1 MLLEG
6 LCVPELGC
14 FPPVWKKTHQAH
26 LEVYRSARLLGRDD
40 VDSMYD
46 FLCFSK
52 EKQKTVKRSLT
63 SLRRE
68 RGQRIPAWTWEA

>member
-1 MLLEG
+1 MSLNWADSL
-6 LCVPELGC
+6 
-14 FPPVWKKTHQAH
+14 PVWKKTHQAH
-26 LEVYRSARLLGRDD
+26 LEVHHSARLLDQDD

-52 EKQKTVKRSLT
+52 EKQKTVQRSLT

-68 RGQRIPAWTWEA
+68 RGQRIPAWTCQA